1 MHLIIGL
8 FILIGIATFVVF
20 AFWQGMGVPRS
31 GREDYGPSVGSDGGS
46 GHSADGRFGHGSQ
59 SSRIRVPCHKV
70 LEAIATSR
78 RARSSAG

>member
-31 GREDYGPSVGSDGGS
+31 GRSVMVRPRAGVLIADLVTQPMGALVTVCR
-46 GHSADGRFGHGSQ
+46 HSEFA
-59 SSRIRVPCHKV
+59 C
-70 LEAIATSR
+70 LAIERWSL
-78 RARSSAG
+78 